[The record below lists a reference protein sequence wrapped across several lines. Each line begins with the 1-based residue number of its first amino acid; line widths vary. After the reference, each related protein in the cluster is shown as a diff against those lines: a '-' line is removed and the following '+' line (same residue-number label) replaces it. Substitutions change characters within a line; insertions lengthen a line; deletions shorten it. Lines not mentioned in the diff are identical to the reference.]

1 LFQLFD
7 LLRQRRKEHE
17 GTFVHPG
24 TDGYML
30 VGLSLLIVTLSLQTG
45 EPAHSKS
52 DDTNRHRYEVIQ
64 RGQAMPIRVQF
75 GK

>member
-1 LFQLFD
+1 
-7 LLRQRRKEHE
+7 
-17 GTFVHPG
+17 
-24 TDGYML
+24 ML